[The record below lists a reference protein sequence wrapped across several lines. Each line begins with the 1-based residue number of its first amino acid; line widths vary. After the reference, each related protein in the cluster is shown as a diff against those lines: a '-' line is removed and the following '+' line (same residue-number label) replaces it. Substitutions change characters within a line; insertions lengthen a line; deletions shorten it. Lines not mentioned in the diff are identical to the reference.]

1 MSTINDLIQLAD
13 TLQRRKVEDRR
24 YQDQRNMQLAQIA
37 EAKNK
42 ENQVIQ
48 GQRFFND
55 MTSGLMKSGWDD
67 EGKWAGEAP
76 DTNKLV
82 ETYLANMDSLG
93 LAGDSALALQR
104 VGQFNQLRL
113 QKAGTQL
120 QSKFANWSA
129 NNPDAKPEDKAAY
142 LSSINADKLYSQLYG
157 LGGPV
162 AATELTGISPD
173 AFGVKSNKMSG
184 LEKVGLGT
192 GAVLGSAWVGNK
204 ILKTMGD
211 SIARGETLITSKG
224 EGKALVTK
232 LQKELR
238 ILKQGGTK
246 GQIAQAAK
254 MEKWIT
260 TVNKRGYIDDASHR
274 VLQKEAA
281 KLASLDQAEVK
292 AKKAKLKDARK
303 SLKGIKSPTTT
314 SQILKKISKFSPGQ
328 LAKTIGKGIGSG
340 YLGAKTVESLGG
352 GEIAQTAGAITV
364 PVLASKLIRP
374 SNLNKLIPVIKKIA
388 PKLAQKLALS
398 AAAIVTPEA
407 ISTGIGLAGMA
418 MMLNDVIKYM
428 DNPEVADVIAS
439 FE

>member
-48 GQRFFND
+48 GQRYFNE

-67 EGKWAGEAP
+67 EGKWTGEAP

-82 ETYLANMDSLG
+82 ETYLDNMNNLG
-93 LAGDSALALQR
+93 LVGDSALALER

-113 QKAGTQL
+113 QKAGMQL

-173 AFGVKSNKMSG
+173 VFGVKSNKMSG
-184 LEKVGLGT
+184 LEKGGLGAA
-192 GAVLGSAWVGNK
+192 AVLGSAWVGNK
-204 ILKTMGD
+204 ILNTMGD
-211 SIARGETLITSKG
+211 SIARGEALITSKG
-224 EGKALVTK
+224 EGKALVAK

-238 ILKQGGTK
+238 ILKKGGTK
-246 GQIAQAAK
+246 EQIAQAAK
-254 MEKWIT
+254 MEKWLT
-260 TVNKRGYIDDASHR
+260 AVNKRGYIDEASHT
-274 VLQKEAA
+274 VLKREAA
-281 KLASLDQAEVK
+281 KLPSLDTAEV
-292 AKKAKLKDARK
+292 KAKLKDARK

-328 LAKTIGKGIGSG
+328 LVKTIGGGIGSG
-340 YLGAKTVESLGG
+340 YLGAKAVESLGG

-364 PVLASKLIRP
+364 PALASKLVKP
-374 SNLNKLIPVIKKIA
+374 SNLNKLIPAIKKVA
-388 PKLAQKLALS
+388 PKLAQKLAIS
-398 AAAIVTPEA
+398 AGAIVAPEA
-407 ISTGIGLAGMA
+407 ISTGLGIAGMA
-418 MMLNDVIKYM
+418 MMLNDIIKYM